1 MNKIKTSKTGINY
14 DRKVLLDKANVISR
28 AIMYGI
34 QRSSGKYE
42 VSLKIG
48 RYNKF
53 LNVDGLKI
61 PNEDVESQT
70 PKSELTL
77 THEEF
82 QNLIDYIRE
91 NYAPFSEGVKDFI
104 TVESGLNSENAEN
117 IKKLLNQ
124 PKNGEILN
132 YIVSNDIIS
141 EELLTS
147 LKGFE
152 KIRAIKKFEEMLKDN
167 LVEARW
173 QEWFEKNTWVMGSE
187 FVRVLD
193 ERSIDTQN
201 ISDFLMEAYDGFLD
215 IVEIKR
221 PEGNLTF
228 WMASKDH
235 GNYVPSSD
243 LMKAITQAS
252 KYIYEVEREA
262 NSVKFL
268 TKVDNVKTIK
278 PRCILIYGRSN
289 EWNAEQK
296 EAYRI
301 LNSGYHNLTILTF
314 DHVLARAKKMID
326 FVDNDINVSTA
337 IKDEDNDYDD
347 LPF

>member
-1 MNKIKTSKTGINY
+1 MNKIKTSKSGINY
-14 DRKVLLDKANVISR
+14 DRKVLLDKPTVISR

-53 LNVDGLKI
+53 SKMGAQKI
-61 PNEDVESQT
+61 PYESVESQT

-82 QNLIDYIRE
+82 QKLIDYIQE
-91 NYAPFSEGVKDFI
+91 NYAAFSEGVKDFI
-104 TVESGLNSENAEN
+104 PVDNSLNSENAEN

-124 PKNGEILN
+124 PENEEILD
-132 YIVSNDIIS
+132 YIVSNEIIS
-141 EELLTS
+141 HELMTS
-147 LKGFE
+147 LKGLE
-152 KIRAIKKFEEMLKDN
+152 KIKAIKEFQTMLSDN
-167 LVEARW
+167 LVEHKW
-173 QEWFEKNTWVMGSE
+173 QAWFEENTWVLGSE
-187 FVRVLD
+187 FIRVLD
-193 ERSIDTQN
+193 ERTIDTKN

-228 WMASKDH
+228 WMNSKDH

-268 TKVDNVKTIK
+268 ERVDNVKTIK
-278 PRCILIYGRSN
+278 PRCILIFGRSN
-289 EWNAEQK
+289 EWNEGQK

-301 LNSGYHNLTILTF
+301 LNSSYHNLTILTF

-326 FVDNDINVSTA
+326 FIEDYDIKTTTTELPE
-337 IKDEDNDYDD
+337 DEHDD